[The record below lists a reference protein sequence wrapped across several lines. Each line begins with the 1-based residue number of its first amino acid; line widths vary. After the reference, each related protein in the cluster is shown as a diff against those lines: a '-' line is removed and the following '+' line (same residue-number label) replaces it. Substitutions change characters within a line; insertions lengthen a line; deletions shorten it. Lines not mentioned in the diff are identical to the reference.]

1 MWYEDLIDRIR
12 GNKSKP
18 SEHMQETSV
27 ADQFAEAAQEY
38 GEKVTS
44 AYDKIANGLMSKI
57 APFVQRGEDRYEN
70 AKEGV
75 EGAIDKV
82 TGVAQQFVGGIGALG
97 VNLYGRVGAELLGPG
112 VAGVATEALRGTTY
126 LTDRFMAGII
136 DAGDNVWDYT
146 LGGIYTLLGKDDK
159 AREMFDNDPS
169 APFRNDAE
177 LLYKEYGGVP
187 LAMEKAGNFAET
199 LGASFPS
206 ITAGVASMVAAP
218 YIGGSA
224 AGVGIASSLFSSVLS
239 GLNVAGRS
247 TKAAYEE
254 TGELGKDEYAYGA
267 LRGAGEAAVNLAT
280 NYLVRGKLADHID
293 KSWAKASEEFLKWG
307 AMRPISSIKDVV
319 VTTVGQLA
327 APFVINAGSEAL
339 ESGVETWLTPYFKR
353 WTYDKTAQNATKG
366 EIVWAAV
373 ADAFTS
379 LVLYGFARRV
389 AVDNVDVR
397 RVREYTDSGKKTEE
411 EGQVQEIID
420 EAKSVEGD
428 YPAEQEVQKE
438 VKELSE
444 SLAKTGGKV
453 ETDEQYEM
461 IGKLKEH
468 TAAAKT
474 IPAIEASA
482 LSVIEQAE
490 IVAEKYSQLGLRDE
504 SGKPIEITADGLTEG
519 VVFDGTEEEILGSVR
534 KALRSNKMLATVA
547 AANVASGVSKAEEE
561 VGAWERYSSGAT
573 EGQTSELSAMLGV
586 DPRDYRAMK
595 RGAKNFASTEQGKIR
610 LREYSTLQSK
620 AKSAPPNDKLAPTVI
635 GTSLPDGVY
644 RYGGENGICII
655 KEDGVIHLYDYAR
668 GLVSKPLTTQ
678 QVNAALARGR
688 KQQ

>member
-1 MWYEDLIDRIR
+1 MWYEDLVDRLR

-18 SEHMQETSV
+18 SEHTKSEPSI
-27 ADQFAEAAQEY
+27 DEFKEGAQKY
-38 GEKVTS
+38 AEKVTS
-44 AYDKIANGLMSKI
+44 TYTDLTSGLMEKI
-57 APFVQRGEDRYEN
+57 GDFSQRGFDRIEN
-70 AKEGV
+70 AQEGV
-75 EGAIDKV
+75 KGAIDKV
-82 TGVAQQFVGGIGALG
+82 AGAAQATAGGIGAILG
-97 VNLYGRVGAELLGPG
+97 LYGSLAAEMIGSG
-112 VAGVATEALRGTTY
+112 VAAVSTEGVRGTTY
-126 LTDRFMAGII
+126 LADRFMAGMI
-136 DAGDNVWDYT
+136 DMGDNVWDYT
-146 LGGIYTLLGKDDK
+146 IGGIYTLLGKDDK
-159 AREMFDNDPS
+159 AREMFENDPS
-169 APFRNDAE
+169 TPFRNDAE
-177 LLYKEYGGVP
+177 LLYEERGGVP
-187 LAMEKAGNFAET
+187 LALEKAGNFAET
-199 LGASFPS
+199 LGASFPTIS
-206 ITAGVASMVAAP
+206 AGVASMVAAP

-224 AGVGIASSLFSSVLS
+224 AGVGIMSSLFSSVLS

-254 TGELGKDEYAYGA
+254 TGELTGKEYAYGA
-267 LRGAGEAAVNLAT
+267 LRGAGEAATNLAT

-293 KSWAKASEEFLKWG
+293 KSWARASEEFMKWG
-307 AMRPISSIKDVV
+307 AMRPISAIKNVV
-319 VTTVGQLA
+319 VTTIMQVA

-339 ESGVETWLTPYFKR
+339 ESGVDTWLTPYFKR
-353 WTYDKTAQNATKG
+353 WTYDKTAQNATKD

-379 LVLYGFARRV
+379 LILYGFARKV
-389 AVDNVDVR
+389 FVNDVDVR
-397 RVREYTDSGKKTEE
+397 RVREYTDSGKKTEQD
-411 EGQVQEIID
+411 GQVQEIID

-474 IPAIEASA
+474 IPAIEESA

-490 IVAEKYSQLGLRDE
+490 IVAEKYNQLGLRDD
-504 SGKPIEITADGLTEG
+504 SGKPIEITADGLTDG
-519 VVFDGTEEEILGSVR
+519 VVFDGTEEEILASVR

-547 AANVASGVSKAEEE
+547 AANAANGVSKAGEE
-561 VGAWERYSSGAT
+561 VSAWERYSSGAT
-573 EGQTSELSAMLGV
+573 EGQMSELSAALGV

-595 RGAKNFASTEQGKIR
+595 RGANNFATTEQGKIR
-610 LREYSTLQSK
+610 LREYSALQSK
-620 AKSAPPNDKLAPTVI
+620 AKSAPPNDKPAPTVI

-668 GLVSKPLTTQ
+668 GLVSKPLNTQ

>member
-1 MWYEDLIDRIR
+1 MWYEDLVDRLR

-18 SEHMQETSV
+18 SEHTRSEPSINE
-27 ADQFAEAAQEY
+27 FKEGAQKY
-38 GEKVTS
+38 AEKVTS
-44 AYDKIANGLMSKI
+44 TYEDLTSGLMEKVGEF
-57 APFVQRGEDRYEN
+57 ALRGFDRIEN
-70 AKEGV
+70 AQEGV
-75 EGAIDKV
+75 KGAIDKV
-82 TGVAQQFVGGIGALG
+82 VGAAQATAGGIPGLLLG
-97 VNLYGRVGAELLGPG
+97 FHGRVAAELLGPG
-112 VAGVATEALRGTTY
+112 VATIATEAMRGTTY
-126 LTDRFMAGII
+126 LSDRFIAGMV
-136 DAGDNVWDYT
+136 DMGDNVWDYT
-146 LGGIYTLLGKDDK
+146 IGGIYTLLGKDDK
-159 AREMFDNDPS
+159 AREMFENDPS

-177 LLYKEYGGVP
+177 LLYEERGGVP
-187 LAMEKAGNFAET
+187 LAMEKVGNFAET

-224 AGVGIASSLFSSVLS
+224 AGVGIMSSLFSSALS

-267 LRGAGEAAVNLAT
+267 LRGAGEAVANLAT

-293 KSWAKASEEFLKWG
+293 KSWAKASEEFMKWG
-307 AMRPISSIKDVV
+307 AMRPISAIKDTV
-319 VTTVGQLA
+319 VTTIGQVV

-339 ESGVETWLTPYFKR
+339 ESGVDTWLTPYFKR

-379 LVLYGFARRV
+379 LILYGFARKV
-389 AVDNVDVR
+389 FVDDVDVR

-438 VKELSE
+438 VEELSE

-474 IPAIEASA
+474 IPAIEESA

-490 IVAEKYSQLGLRDE
+490 IVAEKYNQLGLRDE
-504 SGKPIEITADGLTEG
+504 SGKPIEITADGLTDG
-519 VVFDGTEEEILGSVR
+519 VVFDGTEEEILKSVR

-547 AANVASGVSKAEEE
+547 AANAASGVSKAGEE

-573 EGQTSELSAMLGV
+573 EGQMSELSAMLGA
-586 DPRDYRAMK
+586 DSRDYRAMK
-595 RGAKNFASTEQGKIR
+595 RGAKNFATTEQGKIR

-620 AKSAPPNDKLAPTVI
+620 AKSAPPNDKPAPTVI

-655 KEDGVIHLYDYAR
+655 KENGVIHLYDYAR
-668 GLVSKPLTTQ
+668 GLVSKPLNTQ

-688 KQQ
+688 NQQ